1 MGSNMSSEINEWIDT
16 TTTTNTTTTVQNNEV
31 SLPKSLVE
39 NSSNSETNIDDIPFD
54 ERPLP
59 SPKQIVKRKIP
70 KSITFI
76 KPRDSIYVLLKDD
89 TTVCFSTNKKDII
102 RMIQIYKTQIT
113 RINKKLFSV
122 VEGNVLNIYERNN
135 FIFNYNRLISSLK
148 IVKIPHFRTQ
158 MFVEKEFI
166 KQL

>member
-16 TTTTNTTTTVQNNEV
+16 TTTSNTTTVQNNEV

-39 NSSNSETNIDDIPFD
+39 NSSNSETNIDAIPFD

-102 RMIQIYKTQIT
+102 RMIRFYKTQIT

-122 VEGNVLNIYERNN
+122 VEDNVLNIYERNN